1 MDINCHPIKNT
12 FKPAYSTPR
21 AQQGVVLI
29 VGLIMLLLMTLI
41 GTTGMQM
48 TSLEEKMA
56 GNMRDRNLAF
66 QAAESALA
74 AGEFYLGNVAVF
86 PSPFC
91 SKANGRFLER
101 DKDCNP
107 ATVETTPVWESI
119 SWDNNDSV
127 AYTGVLSNLSANPRY
142 IIEDMGCIPP
152 PGVCPGPHNYRI
164 TARAAG
170 GSAETIVIL
179 QAIFQI

>member
-1 MDINCHPIKNT
+1 MDNIYHPIRNS
-12 FKPAYSTPR
+12 FKPAYNKPR
-21 AQQGVVLI
+21 TQQGVVLI

-91 SKANGRFLER
+91 SKANGRFLPL
-101 DKDCNP
+101 DKDCNS
-107 ATVETTPVWESI
+107 ATVETAPVWESI

-127 AYTGVLSNLSANPRY
+127 AYTGVLSNLSAVPRY
-142 IIEDMGCIPP
+142 IIEDMGCVPLP
-152 PGVCPGPHNYRI
+152 SLCPGPHNYRI
-164 TARAAG
+164 TARATG
-170 GSAETIVIL
+170 GSAETVVIL

>member
-1 MDINCHPIKNT
+1 MDKNNFPILNAYKPT
-12 FKPAYSTPR
+12 FGKPG

-29 VGLIMLLLMTLI
+29 VGLIMLLLLTLI

-74 AGEFYLGNVAVF
+74 AGEFYLRNTATP

-91 SKANGRFLER
+91 KKANGRYDLVT
-101 DKDCNP
+101 P
-107 ATVETTPVWESI
+107 ACTAIANPVW
-119 SWDNNDSV
+119 DNINWTTESV
-127 AYTGVLSNLSANPRY
+127 AYTGTLSSLNTNPRY
-142 IIEDMGCIPP
+142 IIEDMGCVAGLVPP
-152 PGVCPGPHNYRI
+152 CPGTHNYRI
-164 TARAAG
+164 TAQATG
-170 GSAETIVIL
+170 GSADTLVIL
-179 QAIFQI
+179 QAVLQI